1 MPMTA
6 TPMMLQPQQQ
16 PAGMTN
22 NNNSN
27 NTKQLSLHDIND
39 LLS

>member
-1 MPMTA
+1 MGAMGTSGA
-6 TPMMLQPQQQ
+6 NMLQPQQSM
-16 PAGMTN
+16 MTN
-22 NNNSN
+22 NHSN

>member
-1 MPMTA
+1 MTA

-22 NNNSN
+22 NNN
-27 NTKQLSLHDIND
+27 TKQLSLHDIND